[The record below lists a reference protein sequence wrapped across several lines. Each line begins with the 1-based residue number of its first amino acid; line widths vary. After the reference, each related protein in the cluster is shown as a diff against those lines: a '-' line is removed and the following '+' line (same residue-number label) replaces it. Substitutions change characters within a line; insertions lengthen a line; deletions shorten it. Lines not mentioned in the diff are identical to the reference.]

1 MKEACGIVL
10 AGASGKVGY
19 ISASYN
25 VYVSLYREI
34 RYLYL
39 LNHKRILMFL
49 TLWGRKKITFIS
61 RLRS

>member
-19 ISASYN
+19 ISASYNVSHN

-49 TLWGRKKITFIS
+49 TLWGRKKTTFIS
-61 RLRS
+61 